1 MELDVLPTLHLQQG
15 SEVIVNVTNDGDLDA
30 TVHWHGLRLENKYDG
45 VPHETQQPIPIGG
58 SFTYRIQFPDLGLYW
73 YHPHIR
79 EDYTQEM
86 GLYGNIIVEPTE
98 PGYWPAANRDIVL
111 TLDDVLLEDGRAEQ
125 FRSLLVVFPRSRRS
139 RSQYPFDEVVD
150 EGGGGGF
157 ALERHAHE
165 HTAGQHRERGID
177 VLRVEVRVED
187 VPHRAS
193 ARLVEPESQL
203 TDDLTLVGTLHDTGE
218 QTIQMALREIVG
230 EVSEGRAQIAAQ
242 VPRGRWV
249 LRFVA
254 YLLDG
259 FPDEVEASRPVRI
272 DRGLGETGPP
282 GDLSVG
288 NGIPADLDEQR
299 GGGCDDVAP
308 RPGHAR
314 IQRSVEICHE

>member
-1 MELDVLPTLHLQQG
+1 MSSSPAAAPTRARSVNGPLPQLLVGPGRLASPHVADP
-15 SEVIVNVTNDGDLDA
+15 SPA
-30 TVHWHGLRLENKYDG
+30 APRWLRL
-45 VPHETQQPIPIGG
+45 VPVRVV
-58 SFTYRIQFPDLGLYW
+58 FL
-73 YHPHIR
+73 
-79 EDYTQEM
+79 
-86 GLYGNIIVEPTE
+86 V
-98 PGYWPAANRDIVL
+98 VL
-111 TLDDVLLEDGRAEQ
+111 ALAVLLGAGLVRAVVRALTAPLGHLAAGLPPLPSGVVAGAEQ

-308 RPGHAR
+308 RSGDAR

>member
-1 MELDVLPTLHLQQG
+1 MSSSPAAAPTRARSVNGPLPQLLVGPGRLASPHVADP
-15 SEVIVNVTNDGDLDA
+15 SPA
-30 TVHWHGLRLENKYDG
+30 APRWLRL
-45 VPHETQQPIPIGG
+45 VPVRVV
-58 SFTYRIQFPDLGLYW
+58 FL
-73 YHPHIR
+73 
-79 EDYTQEM
+79 
-86 GLYGNIIVEPTE
+86 V
-98 PGYWPAANRDIVL
+98 VL
-111 TLDDVLLEDGRAEQ
+111 ALAVLLGAGLVRAVVRALTAPLGHLAAGLPPLPSGVVAGAEQ

-139 RSQYPFDEVVD
+139 RSQYPVDEVVD

-165 HTAGQHRERGID
+165 HAAGQHRERGID

-218 QTIQMALREIVG
+218 QTIQMALREVVG
-230 EVSEGRAQIAAQ
+230 EVSEGRTQIAAQ

-254 YLLDG
+254 DLLDG
-259 FPDEVEASRPVRI
+259 FPDEIEASRPVRI
-272 DRGLGETGPP
+272 DRGLGEAGPP
-282 GDLSVG
+282 GDLGVS

-308 RPGHAR
+308 RPGDAR
-314 IQRSVEICHE
+314 IQRGGVEICHE